1 MEGDGE
7 MLVLLNGGT
16 KPLLAVLG
24 EIVVGQEWHCQWN
37 IWFWR
42 GEVAVEKALLRI
54 WRACCGRVLQGL
66 RPCAGLHRLQGPC
79 GGRFVA
85 LWLLQRRLRCVW

>member
-7 MLVLLNGGT
+7 VLVLLDGSA

-42 GEVAVEKALLRI
+42 CEVAVEKGFVEDVESSA
-54 WRACCGRVLQGL
+54 AAGFFKVCGHAPDCVDFKVRV
-66 RPCAGLHRLQGPC
+66 A
-79 GGRFVA
+79 A
-85 LWLLQRRLRCVW
+85 AS